1 MHFSSETERERK
13 KKWRILDVIFF
24 VLNDG
29 SLILL
34 DCEYDELHVT
44 VEDVL
49 KMKFYVLEKVTKGR
63 RKDRRAVLWDL
74 VRFRY

>member
-1 MHFSSETERERK
+1 MHFCSETEREK
-13 KKWRILDVIFF
+13 NGGYWLLDIFF
-24 VLNDG
+24 ALNDG

-49 KMKFYVLEKVTKGR
+49 KMKFYVLEIITKGR
-63 RKDRRAVLWDL
+63 RKDRRTVLWDL
-74 VRFRY
+74 VRLWY